1 MTDIITLGRLN
12 IAYNSTSYEIT
23 IINLESK
30 IRIVSNGASIVLP
43 KGLRRIDI
51 RDSSY
56 NINTLDEVVIND
68 YVTRNIAAILP
79 RLRYNTAIVVLLTQ
93 IIIKSLNCNR
103 ILNTTVN
110 IEASDSRIKNT
121 DNNIELMIPRGSKLL
136 TWDPVGKLEINL
148 IQQAMTEGPQRNL

>member
-23 IINLESK
+23 ILNLESK
-30 IRIVSNGASIVLP
+30 IRVVSAGASIELP
-43 KGLRRIDI
+43 KGLRRLDI

-68 YVTRNIAAILP
+68 YVTRNIATILCG
-79 RLRYNTAIVVLLTQ
+79 LRYNTAIVVLLTQ
-93 IIIKSLNCNR
+93 IIIKSLNCN
-103 ILNTTVN
+103 LMLSSTVN

-121 DNNIELMIPRGSKLL
+121 DNCIELMIPRGSKLL

-148 IQQAMTEGPQRNL
+148 TQQQVISS